1 MEDPHKTLIL
11 DGVQCCRVDYVSS
24 RRVNPPYVYK
34 EAAKRG
40 CFVLK
45 TPTFTR
51 GGEVDYSNT
60 NVNYRML
67 CFTLR
72 YIKIVLSCAA
82 IKLLK
87 EDKSQGCLCAVFI
100 ATTKI

>member
-1 MEDPHKTLIL
+1 M
-11 DGVQCCRVDYVSS
+11 
-24 RRVNPPYVYK
+24 NPLYVYK
-34 EAAKRG
+34 EAAKRV

-45 TPTFTR
+45 ITIFTR

-67 CFTLR
+67 CFMLR

-87 EDKSQGCLCAVFI
+87 EDKSQGCICAVFI
-100 ATTKI
+100 ATPKT